1 MTLAAGSPDPSRS
14 ADSLSIGSLPAAIRR
29 RRSYPRV
36 TADAPSTAEL
46 LPLLDAAATVA
57 DHAALR
63 PWRVIELRGDA
74 RERLGAAFVEESGLT
89 DEDAARLAAKPLRAS
104 LLLAIVAV
112 HKPSFKVH
120 DWEQDAAAA
129 GVAHFLTLLLD
140 DAGWGVMWRSGG
152 HTRSEAVRRVHRLA
166 ENEVLLG
173 WLYVGGKPETTKADA
188 RQTFDVASA
197 ISTL

>member
-1 MTLAAGSPDPSRS
+1 MSD
-14 ADSLSIGSLPAAIRR
+14 LSELLKR

-46 LPLLDAAATVA
+46 LPLLETASTVA
-57 DHAALR
+57 DHASLH
-63 PWRVIELRGDA
+63 PWRIIELRGDA

-89 DEDAARLAAKPLRAS
+89 DEDADRLAAKPLRAS

-129 GVAHFLTLLLD
+129 GVAHLLTLLLD

-152 HTRSEAVRRVHRLA
+152 HTRSEAVRRMHSLA
-166 ENEVLLG
+166 DNEVLLG
-173 WLYVGGKPETTKADA
+173 WLYVGGKPETTKPDA
-188 RQTFDVASA
+188 RQDFDVASL
-197 ISTL
+197 ISSL

>member
-1 MTLAAGSPDPSRS
+1 MSDLAARI
-14 ADSLSIGSLPAAIRR
+14 AR

-46 LPLLDAAATVA
+46 LPLLEAASTVA
-57 DHAALR
+57 DHASLH

-74 RERLGAAFVEESGLT
+74 RQRLGAAFVEESGLT
-89 DEDAARLAAKPLRAS
+89 DEDAERLAAKPLRAS
-104 LLLAIVAV
+104 LLLAVVAV
-112 HKPSFKVH
+112 RKPSFKVH

-129 GVAHFLTLLLD
+129 GVAHLLTLLLD

-152 HTRSEAVRRVHRLA
+152 HTRSDAVRRMHGLA

-173 WLYVGGKPETTKADA
+173 WLYVGGKPETTKPDA
-188 RQTFDVASA
+188 RQPIDVQSL
-197 ISTL
+197 ISSL